1 MDHSEEHIAAFTAFK
16 NEDPNGFDLVFK
28 AFRRMIYVHA
38 FGFLKDAQEA
48 EDITIEVFTILWE
61 EMEER
66 RKMLKSLDHLLSWLF
81 LVSRNRCID
90 NLRRSNIIKGIYR
103 EIKSEDGT
111 SSSVEYEQIHAEFM
125 DRVGTEIDNL
135 PEPMRSVFIM
145 RFTAFVPAQD
155 VATKLGISIET
166 VYTYAKRAKE
176 RLRSRLF
183 TQMPEAVLFIII
195 MLFSKYL

>member
-1 MDHSEEHIAAFTAFK
+1 MNNSEEHIAAFTAFK
-16 NEDPNGFDLVFK
+16 NGVPNGFDLVFK
-28 AFRRMIYVHA
+28 TFRRMIYIHA

-48 EDITIEVFTILWE
+48 EDLTIEVFTILWE
-61 EMEER
+61 ERDER

-90 NLRRSNIIKGIYR
+90 ALRRSTVIKAIYR
-103 EIKSEDGT
+103 EIKSEEET
-111 SSSVEYEQIHAEFM
+111 SSETDYEQIHAEFM

-145 RFTAFVPAQD
+145 RFTAFVSAQV

-176 RLRSRLF
+176 RLRLRLF
-183 TQMPEAVLFIII
+183 SQMPEAVLFIII